1 MLPKIDVPLY
11 EITLPLLKKKVKIR
25 PFLVKEEKILLMA
38 MESEDE
44 KSILLAIKQIVTNCC
59 VENINVDDLPILD
72 LEYMFLQ
79 LRARSIGEIIDLQYK
94 CNNDIKDDEGNEK
107 KCNNIIKLS
116 FNALEVEPEENENHS
131 QKIQLTSKL
140 GVMMKY
146 PDFKIMEKMDMQSE
160 TEAIQ
165 KMVINCIDYIY
176 DEETLYYAKDASETE
191 LIDFVDSLTRDQFQK
206 IQDFFETIPKM
217 KKTLNFK
224 CNKCEYQEEV
234 VLEGVQS
241 FFV

>member
-94 CNNDIKDDEGNEK
+94 CNNDVKDDEGNEK

-131 QKIQLTSKL
+131 QKIQLTPKL

-146 PDFKIMEKMDMQSE
+146 PDFKIMEKMDTQSE

-165 KMVINCIDYIY
+165 KMVTNCIDYIY

>member
-1 MLPKIDVPLY
+1 
-11 EITLPLLKKKVKIR
+11 
-25 PFLVKEEKILLMA
+25 
-38 MESEDE
+38 
-44 KSILLAIKQIVTNCC
+44 
-59 VENINVDDLPILD
+59 
-72 LEYMFLQ
+72 
-79 LRARSIGEIIDLQYK
+79 
-94 CNNDIKDDEGNEK
+94 
-107 KCNNIIKLS
+107 
-116 FNALEVEPEENENHS
+116 
-131 QKIQLTSKL
+131 
-140 GVMMKY
+140 MKY
-146 PDFKIMEKMDMQSE
+146 PDFKIMEKMEVQSE

-165 KMVINCIDYIY
+165 KMVTNCIDYIF
-176 DEETLYYAKDASETE
+176 DEETLYYAKDVSETE

>member
-94 CNNDIKDDEGNEK
+94 CNNDVKDDEGNEK

-131 QKIQLTSKL
+131 QKIQLTPKL

-165 KMVINCIDYIY
+165 KMVTNCIDYIY